1 MGQYRVMALPR
12 VGVGGAT
19 EALGLDR
26 GPQVLP
32 RCLSPG
38 GGDWDASAVSL
49 SHRRQGEQPNAVGD
63 AGHCDWHPCC
73 HHRHL
78 GNQRASSPPKR
89 FQSSGQITR
98 EMLAV
103 AWRRREPAC
112 PIRHALEPLTWGR
125 CPPRPGMSPGE
136 GAHMSLAEGGPWP
149 AAEAAGHQA
158 PN

>member
-1 MGQYRVMALPR
+1 MHRAQCGVTLGPR
-12 VGVGGAT
+12 QPPIAGT
-19 EALGLDR
+19 LLQLHWTQTR
-26 GPQVLP
+26 K
-32 RCLSPG
+32 S
-38 GGDWDASAVSL
+38 
-49 SHRRQGEQPNAVGD
+49 RQGC
-63 AGHCDWHPCC
+63 AGGLATPLLCSGVSARRRHVTKPSLPL
-73 HHRHL
+73 RHL